1 MDEFACI
8 RSFITVVEAGSFS
21 AAARRGNVSTSA
33 VARMVKSLEDELGV
47 RLLNRNTR
55 HQSLTEVGLAFY
67 DRVRAIANDLAMA
80 AQTAGG
86 TLQQAAATLLDRI
99 YSAIRVNRAGLI
111 ELVRAAY
118 ADDSWTW
125 RR

>member
-33 VARMVKSLEDELGV
+33 VASMVKWLEDELGV
-47 RLLNRNTR
+47 RLLNRHTR

-80 AQTAGG
+80 KGEAQSQDEASPGCSVSRSAPPP
-86 TLQQAAATLLDRI
+86 QRRSSSRHFRI
-99 YSAIRVNRAGLI
+99 SCTSIPI
-111 ELVRAAY
+111 
-118 ADDSWTW
+118 
-125 RR
+125 